1 MKNLSRC
8 LLPKPLLTALLA
20 AGSFAPA
27 LAQTTETSAAQ
38 NPVIK
43 GDTAKAVAHSAPT
56 PVQAPAAKIPFD
68 GMDLSWVNGQNRQQ
82 DFPLQFKDKD
92 GETVLSATTFLDA
105 YYNYNFAR
113 PLDHTQTISAVTGR
127 AQEFSVALAS
137 IGIESNYKNI
147 IGRLWLQTGSMLN
160 VIQETDASVLRGRN
174 TGTTIGANGVNN
186 GVGITTNNLKYIRE
200 AAAGYHFNVAY
211 GLNFE
216 MGIFMSYIG
225 LESYVTQE
233 NWSYQRSLVCDF
245 TPFYFQGARVQFYP
259 NKKFKTELWLM
270 NGWQTYHTYNNR
282 PAIGNSN
289 YYRPNENL
297 QLVANF
303 YYGNDSRPGTD
314 SLAVGRAAYPNV
326 QRFHHDN
333 SIVARYYHKDK
344 KAPLHGITQAAFS
357 LNTHFGFQSGDG
369 VAIKD
374 NYMVG
379 SSLANRIWFAKN
391 KIAVTTR
398 VGFVNNPSRY
408 LSFNPA
414 VLGGDGTNAFTRT
427 DAKNLRAEEG
437 TITLDM
443 MPSDFV
449 TFRVEYLHRSA
460 NVPYF
465 AGPGGTTSPSGYA
478 DQVIPHFYQPDL
490 RDYENR
496 LIFAVN
502 FRL

>member
-1 MKNLSRC
+1 MKNLSLS
-8 LLPKPLLTALLA
+8 LLLLA
-20 AGSFAPA
+20 AGTPV
-27 LAQTTETSAAQ
+27 LAQTTETATAQ
-38 NPVIK
+38 NPATK
-43 GDTAKAVAHSAPT
+43 ADTAT
-56 PVQAPAAKIPFD
+56 AKVPFD

-82 DFPLQFKDKD
+82 NFPLQFKDKD
-92 GETVLSATTFLDA
+92 GETVLTATSFLDA

-127 AQEFSVALAS
+127 ANEFSVALAS

-160 VIQETDASVLRGRN
+160 VIQETDGSVLRGRN
-174 TGTTIGANGVNN
+174 TGTTTGASGLNTNT
-186 GVGITTNNLKYIRE
+186 GITTNNLKYIRE

-211 GLNFE
+211 GLNLE

-245 TPFYFQGARVQFYP
+245 TPFYFQGARAQFYP
-259 NKKFKTELWLM
+259 SKKFKTELWVM
-270 NGWQTYHTYNNR
+270 NGWQTYNTFNNR
-282 PAIGNSN
+282 PAFGNSN

-303 YYGNDSRPGTD
+303 YYGNDSRPTTD
-314 SLAVGRAAYPNV
+314 TLARGRASYPHV

-344 KAPLHGITQAAFS
+344 KGPLRGITQAAFS
-357 LNTHFGFQSGDG
+357 LNTHLGFQSGTDQFG
-369 VAIKD
+369 NDVKMKD
-374 NYMVG
+374 NYMLG
-379 SSLANRIWFAKN
+379 SSFANRIWFAKN
-391 KIAVTTR
+391 KMALTTR
-398 VGFVNNPSRY
+398 MGFVNNPSRY
-408 LSFNPA
+408 LSFTPA

-427 DAKNLRAEEG
+427 DPKNLRAKE
-437 TITLDM
+437 ITATFDI

-465 AGPGGTTSPSGYA
+465 AGSGGTTSPSGYA
-478 DQVIPHFYQPDL
+478 DQVIPITYQPDL
-490 RDYENR
+490 RDYEDR

>member
-1 MKNLSRC
+1 MKNLFYS
-8 LLPKPLLTALLA
+8 LLLM
-20 AGSFAPA
+20 AGATAPA
-27 LAQTTETSAAQ
+27 LAQTTETATAQ
-38 NPVIK
+38 NPATK
-43 GDTAKAVAHSAPT
+43 ADTAT
-56 PVQAPAAKIPFD
+56 AKVPFD

-82 DFPLQFKDKD
+82 YFPLQFKDKD
-92 GETVLSATTFLDA
+92 GETVLTATSFLDG

-127 AQEFSVALAS
+127 AQEFSLALAS

-160 VIQETDASVLRGRN
+160 VVQETDASVLRGRN

-186 GVGITTNNLKYIRE
+186 GTGITGNNLKFIRE

-211 GLNFE
+211 GLNLE
-216 MGIFMSYIG
+216 LGIFMSYIG

-233 NWSYQRSLVCDF
+233 NWNYQRSLVCDF
-245 TPFYFQGARVQFYP
+245 TPFYFQGARAQFYP
-259 NKKFKTELWLM
+259 SKKFKTELWVM
-270 NGWQTYHTYNNR
+270 NGWQTYNTFNNR
-282 PAIGNSN
+282 PALGNSN
-289 YYRPNENL
+289 YYRPSENL

-314 SLAVGRAAYPNV
+314 SLARGRAAYPSV

-344 KAPLHGITQAAFS
+344 KGPLRGITQAAFS
-357 LNTHFGFQSGDG
+357 LNTHYGFQSGGG
-369 VAIKD
+369 VKRTD

-379 SSLANRIWFAKN
+379 SSLANRVWFAKN
-391 KIAVTTR
+391 RAAFTAR
-398 VGFVNNPSRY
+398 VGFVKNPSRY
-408 LSFNPA
+408 LSFNPSVVGFTDPDA
-414 VLGGDGTNAFTRT
+414 SRLTAKEFTGTF
-427 DAKNLRAEEG
+427 DL
-437 TITLDM
+437 
-443 MPSDFV
+443 MPSDYV

-465 AGPGGTTSPSGYA
+465 AGSGGTTSPSGYA
-478 DQVIPHFYQPDL
+478 DQSLSPGYVPDL
-490 RDYENR
+490 RDYEDR

>member
-1 MKNLSRC
+1 MKNFS
-8 LLPKPLLTALLA
+8 KIALA
-20 AGSFAPA
+20 ALVAAGTTTVA
-27 LAQTTETSAAQ
+27 LAQSTETATAQ
-38 NPVIK
+38 NPATK
-43 GDTAKAVAHSAPT
+43 ADTAI
-56 PVQAPAAKIPFD
+56 AKVPFD
-68 GMDLSWVNGQNRQQ
+68 GMDLTWVNGQNRQQ
-82 DFPLQFKDKD
+82 YFPLQFKDKD
-92 GETVLSATTFLDA
+92 GETVLTATSFLDG
-105 YYNYNFAR
+105 YFNYNFAR

-127 AQEFSVALAS
+127 ANEFSVALAS

-174 TGTTIGANGVNN
+174 TGSTIGANGVNL
-186 GVGITTNNLKYIRE
+186 GTGITGNNLKYIRE

-211 GLNFE
+211 GLNLE
-216 MGIFMSYIG
+216 LGIFMSYIG

-245 TPFYFQGARVQFYP
+245 TPFYFQGARAQFYP
-259 NKKFKTELWLM
+259 SKKFKTELWLM
-270 NGWQTYHTYNNR
+270 NGWQTYNTFNRR

-314 SLAVGRAAYPNV
+314 SLAIGRAAYPKVN
-326 QRFHHDN
+326 RFHHDN

-344 KAPLHGITQAAFS
+344 KGPLRGITQAAFS
-357 LNTHFGFQSGDG
+357 LNTHYGFQSGTDAG
-369 VAIKD
+369 GNDVKAKN
-374 NYMVG
+374 NYMFG
-379 SSLANRIWFAKN
+379 SSLANRLWFNKN
-391 KIAVTTR
+391 KLALTTR
-398 VGFVNNPSRY
+398 IGFVKNPSRY
-408 LSFNPA
+408 LSFNPS
-414 VLGGDGTNAFTRT
+414 VVGFTDT
-427 DAKNLRAEEG
+427 DASKLTAKEVTG
-437 TITLDM
+437 TFDM
-443 MPSDFV
+443 MPNDYV

-478 DQVIPHFYQPDL
+478 DQPLPANYVPDL

>member
-1 MKNLSRC
+1 MNNRFACC
-8 LLPKPLLTALLA
+8 LLVGL
-20 AGSFAPA
+20 FASKAA
-27 LAQTTETSAAQ
+27 LAQTAEPAARRPATLQ
-38 NPVIK
+38 AGVPTK
-43 GDTAKAVAHSAPT
+43 TDTAT
-56 PVQAPAAKIPFD
+56 AKVPFA

-82 DFPLQFKDKD
+82 NFPLQFKDQA
-92 GETVLSATTFLDA
+92 GETVLTATTFLDG
-105 YYNYNFAR
+105 YYNYNFAN

-127 AQEFSVALAS
+127 TQEFSLALAS

-160 VIQETDASVLRGRN
+160 LVQETDASVLRGRN
-174 TGTTIGANGVNN
+174 TGSTIGANGVNV
-186 GVGITTNNLKYIRE
+186 GTGITTNNLKYIRE

-211 GLNFE
+211 GLNLE
-216 MGIFMSYIG
+216 LGIFMSYIG

-245 TPFYFQGARVQFYP
+245 TPFYFQGARAQFYP
-259 NKKFKTELWLM
+259 AKNFKTELWLM
-270 NGWQTYHTYNNR
+270 NGWQTYNTLNNR
-282 PAIGNSN
+282 PALGNSN
-289 YYRPNENL
+289 YYRPSENI

-303 YYGNDSRPGTD
+303 YYGNDSRPGPD
-314 SLAVGRAAYPNV
+314 SLAVGRAAYPNI

-344 KAPLHGITQAAFS
+344 KGPLRGITQAAFS
-357 LNTHFGFQSGDG
+357 LNTHYGFQSGTDAAG
-369 VAIKD
+369 NEVKRAD

-391 KIAVTTR
+391 KLALTTR
-398 VGFVNNPSRY
+398 VGFVKNPSRY
-408 LSFNPA
+408 LSFNPS
-414 VLGGDGTNAFTRT
+414 VVGFTDT
-427 DAKNLRAEEG
+427 DASKLTAKEA
-437 TITLDM
+437 TATFDV
-443 MPSDFV
+443 MPSDYV

-478 DQVIPHFYQPDL
+478 DQPLPAHYVPDL

>member
-1 MKNLSRC
+1 MVFSMKNLSHSA
-8 LLPKPLLTALLA
+8 PLALRFSLVAALLA
-20 AGSFAPA
+20 TAATAPA
-27 LAQTTETSAAQ
+27 LAQSTETATATAQ
-38 NPVIK
+38 KPA
-43 GDTAKAVAHSAPT
+43 AKADTTAT
-56 PVQAPAAKIPFD
+56 TAAKIPFD

-82 DFPLQFKDKD
+82 NFPLQVKDKD
-92 GETVLSATTFLDA
+92 GETVLTATALLDG

-127 AQEFSVALAS
+127 AQEFSLALAS
-137 IGIESNYKNI
+137 IGLESNYKNI

-160 VIQETDASVLRGRN
+160 VVQETDASVLRGRN
-174 TGTTIGANGVNN
+174 TGSSIGANGVNA
-186 GVGITTNNLKYIRE
+186 GSGITGNNLKYIRE

-211 GLNFE
+211 GLNVE
-216 MGIFMSYIG
+216 LGIFMSYIG

-259 NKKFKTELWLM
+259 TKKFKTEVWVM
-270 NGWQTYHTYNNR
+270 NGWQTYHTFNNR
-282 PAIGNSN
+282 PAFGNSN
-289 YYRPNENL
+289 YYRPSENL

-303 YYGNDSRPGTD
+303 YYGNDSRPDPSSTAG
-314 SLAVGRAAYPNV
+314 GRAAYPGV

-333 SIVARYYHKDK
+333 SVVARYYHKPK
-344 KAPLHGITQAAFS
+344 NALHGITQAAFS
-357 LNTHFGFQSGDG
+357 LNTHYGFQSGTDAAG
-369 VAIKD
+369 NAVKARD

-379 SSLANRIWFAKN
+379 SSLANRLWFAKN
-391 KIAVTTR
+391 KMAFTTR
-398 VGFVNNPSRY
+398 VGFVKNPSRY
-408 LSFNPA
+408 LSFNPS
-414 VLGGDGTNAFTRT
+414 VVGFTDT
-427 DAKNLRAEEG
+427 DASKLTAKEITG
-437 TITLDM
+437 TLDI

-449 TFRVEYLHRSA
+449 TFRLEYLHRSA

-478 DQVIPHFYQPDL
+478 DQPLPADYRPDL

-496 LIFAVN
+496 IILAVN